1 MVMLVLWP
9 RFVEAHDTTRS
20 GAFPTAAF
28 IGANQR
34 LIRELGEETVGL
46 IGFGSIGRAVAQ
58 RLGGFNTRVLY
69 YARRRAEA
77 AVEVRLGVRY
87 APLDELLASA
97 GIVSLHLPSS
107 PQTRHMIGAAELAGC
122 SRRPS

>member
-1 MVMLVLWP
+1 
-9 RFVEAHDTTRS
+9 
-20 GAFPTAAF
+20 
-28 IGANQR
+28 
-34 LIRELGEETVGL
+34 
-46 IGFGSIGRAVAQ
+46 
-58 RLGGFNTRVLY
+58 LGGSTRAVLY

-107 PQTRHMIGAAELAGC
+107 PQTRHMIGATELARMQPTAFLINT
-122 SRRPS
+122 SRGDLIDF

>member
-34 LIRELGEETVGL
+34 LIRELDEETVGL
-46 IGFGSIGRAVAQ
+46 IRFGSIGRAVAQ
-58 RLGGFNTRVLY
+58 RLGGLNTRRPVLRTPPRGGCGGGP
-69 YARRRAEA
+69 ARRTLRAP
-77 AVEVRLGVRY
+77 R
-87 APLDELLASA
+87 
-97 GIVSLHLPSS
+97 
-107 PQTRHMIGAAELAGC
+107 
-122 SRRPS
+122 